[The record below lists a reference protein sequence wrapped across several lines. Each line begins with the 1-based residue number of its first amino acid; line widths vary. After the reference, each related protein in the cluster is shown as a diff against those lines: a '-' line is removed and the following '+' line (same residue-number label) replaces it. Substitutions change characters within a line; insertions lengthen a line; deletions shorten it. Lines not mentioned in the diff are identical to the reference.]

1 MAMIQRNSP
10 AEYSHWRPEE
20 VKIIDDVPVRF
31 SDVCVHE
38 FVLSDVDDVEIYA
51 AAPIWEWQQS
61 EVGSWVMEHAESPPY
76 WVQFMD
82 TMTYGYKIRILA
94 RLSDKNQTFWRL
106 KWGGRHK

>member
-1 MAMIQRNSP
+1 MSLLQRNAP

-20 VKIIDDVPVRF
+20 VKIIDGVPVRF

-38 FVLSDVDDVEIYA
+38 FNLGDVEDVEIYA
-51 AAPIWEWQQS
+51 AAPIWEWQQT
-61 EVGSWVMEHAESPPY
+61 EAGCWIMEHAESKPY

-82 TMTYGYKIRILA
+82 HMTYGYRVRILA

-106 KWGGRHK
+106 KWGGRNK